1 MVTPLLAQV
10 VFLHAFKTDDFL
22 ANLLRAREAQ
32 AGVYSAPTLFRTS
45 EKGYTGA
52 IREPDAVS
60 NAINCAK
67 FYSRSHHAVIRIY
80 DDAGNVIETHK
91 HDGDFKEW

>member
-32 AGVYSAPTLFRTS
+32 AGVYPAPPFS
-45 EKGYTGA
+45 EQVKKAYAGA
-52 IREPDAVS
+52 D
-60 NAINCAK
+60 
-67 FYSRSHHAVIRIY
+67 
-80 DDAGNVIETHK
+80 
-91 HDGDFKEW
+91 